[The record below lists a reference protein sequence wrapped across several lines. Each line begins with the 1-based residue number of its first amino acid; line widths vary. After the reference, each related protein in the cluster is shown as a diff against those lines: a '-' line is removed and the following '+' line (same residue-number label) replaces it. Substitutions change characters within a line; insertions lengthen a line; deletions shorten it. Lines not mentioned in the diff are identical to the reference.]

1 MSHSPVPGAP
11 RGGDPERG
19 VPLLQPELLVP
30 GGDLVRF
37 ELTEEHPEGGERRD
51 TGSGGRSGGVR
62 PAVDLGDAAGLGEQ
76 TLRFRHGVVA
86 TDQQAEGVRFVRSG
100 VRRQRAVRS
109 GDLEGS
115 DLVVAVVEEFVVPLG
130 RRGEGVEGFV
140 DGRVV
145 VPRAAFDRREV
156 TVQCGFDRLGGGTY
170 LGSGGLRSIRHG
182 THAIRSGPVP
192 AQ

>member
-1 MSHSPVPGAP
+1 M
-11 RGGDPERG
+11 
-19 VPLLQPELLVP
+19 P

-37 ELTEEHPEGGERRD
+37 ELAEEHPERGERRD
-51 TGSGGRSGGVR
+51 SGPGGRSVR
-62 PAVDLGDAAGLGEQ
+62 LAVDLGDAAGLGEQ
-76 TLRFRHGVVA
+76 ALRFGHGVVA
-86 TDQQAEGVRFVRSG
+86 ADQEAEGVGFVRSG
-100 VRRQRAVRS
+100 VRGQGAVRS

-115 DLVVAVVEEFVVPLG
+115 DLVVAVVEEFVVRLG

>member
-1 MSHSPVPGAP
+1 M
-11 RGGDPERG
+11 
-19 VPLLQPELLVP
+19 P

-37 ELTEEHPEGGERRD
+37 ELAEEHAERGERRD
-51 TGSGGRSGGVR
+51 SGLGGRPGDVL
-62 PAVDLGDAAGLGEQ
+62 VELGDAAGLGEQ
-76 TLRFRHGVVA
+76 ALRFGHRVVA
-86 TDQQAEGVRFVRSG
+86 ADQQADGMRFVRSG
-100 VRRQRAVRS
+100 VRRQGAVGS
-109 GDLEGS
+109 GDLEGG
-115 DLVVAVVEEFVVPLG
+115 DLVVAVVEEFVVRLG

-145 VPRAAFDRREV
+145 VSRAAFDRREV

-182 THAIRSGPVP
+182 TDAIRTGPVP